1 MTTAQHLLTGR
12 AGEDAAAALLQSKGL
27 ILLVRN
33 WRQGSLELDI
43 VAEEGDTLI
52 FVEVKTRAA
61 DGLQRPHEALTAAKR
76 SLLTRAATRYL
87 MEHNLWHRPC
97 RFDLVSVVVRGRE
110 TVAEHIPNAFDLT
123 PALDRRHAAWQPW

>member
-1 MTTAQHLLTGR
+1 MALTQRQLTGR
-12 AGEDAAAALLQSKGL
+12 AGEDAAAALLQAKGL
-27 ILLVRN
+27 RLLARN
-33 WRQGSLELDI
+33 WRRGSLELDI

-52 FVEVKTRAA
+52 FAEVKTRAA

-76 SLLTRAATRYL
+76 SVLAKAAARYL
-87 MEHNLWHRPC
+87 TEHDLWRRPC

-110 TVAEHIPNAFDLT
+110 TVAEHIPDAFDLT